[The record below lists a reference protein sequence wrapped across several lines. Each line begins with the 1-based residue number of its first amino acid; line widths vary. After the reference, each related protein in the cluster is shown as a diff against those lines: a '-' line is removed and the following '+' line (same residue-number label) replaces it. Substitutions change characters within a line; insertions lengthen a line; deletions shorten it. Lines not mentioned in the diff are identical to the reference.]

1 MSQEQIQNFLDDI
14 TKLRL
19 SISFN
24 DWYIVDVAGVL
35 DNCEIKMYELDE
47 NGDSLIFLK
56 NSLLFCSPELGVMRH
71 YPRSLVHLF
80 VKDTLHTIEKNS
92 ALEAELFSI
101 TPESEQLCWVYTTD
115 TSENKAGVTDMQEV
129 HKKIASWLEWLNA

>member
-56 NSLLFCSPELGVMRH
+56 
-71 YPRSLVHLF
+71 
-80 VKDTLHTIEKNS
+80 T
-92 ALEAELFSI
+92 
-101 TPESEQLCWVYTTD
+101 
-115 TSENKAGVTDMQEV
+115 
-129 HKKIASWLEWLNA
+129 

>member
-47 NGDSLIFLK
+47 NGDSLIFLRI
-56 NSLLFCSPELGVMRH
+56 LFCFAH
-71 YPRSLVHLF
+71 RSL
-80 VKDTLHTIEKNS
+80 
-92 ALEAELFSI
+92 
-101 TPESEQLCWVYTTD
+101 
-115 TSENKAGVTDMQEV
+115 G
-129 HKKIASWLEWLNA
+129 